1 MRGQGFTGR
10 DQLINRLALQV
21 GDRGAAIR
29 ILQRRGHLMADG
41 KTFTHEG
48 AKRNAMTAEDRA
60 IDRASKA
67 ANRPASDFH
76 YDARTNYASRLK
88 DGR

>member
-1 MRGQGFTGR
+1 MRSQGFTGR

-48 AKRNAMTAEDRA
+48 AKRNAMTAADRA
-60 IDRASKA
+60 IDRASKVS
-67 ANRPASDFH
+67 NRPASDFH
-76 YDARTNYASRLK
+76 YDSRTNYASRLK

>member
-1 MRGQGFTGR
+1 
-10 DQLINRLALQV
+10 
-21 GDRGAAIR
+21 
-29 ILQRRGHLMADG
+29 MADG

-67 ANRPASDFH
+67 SNKPASDFH
-76 YDARTNYASRLK
+76 YDVRTNYASRLK

>member
-1 MRGQGFTGR
+1 MRSQGFAGKGE
-10 DQLINRLALQV
+10 LINRLTLQV
-21 GDRGAAIR
+21 GDRSKAIR

-48 AKRNAMTAEDRA
+48 AKRNAMSAEERA

-67 ANRPASDFH
+67 SNRPASEFH
-76 YDARTNYASRLK
+76 YDARTNYASPIK
-88 DGR
+88 NI

>member
-1 MRGQGFTGR
+1 MRSQGFTGR

-21 GDRGAAIR
+21 GDRAAAIR

-48 AKRNAMTAEDRA
+48 AKRNAMDAKERA

-67 ANRPASDFH
+67 SHRPASEFH
-76 YDARTNYASRLK
+76 YNARTNYASRLR

>member
-1 MRGQGFTGR
+1 MRGQSFTGR
-10 DQLINRLALQV
+10 DQLINRLASQV

-48 AKRNAMTAEDRA
+48 AKRNAMTAADRA

-67 ANRPASDFH
+67 SHRPASEFH